1 MDLSTDLIKL
11 AELFAKKNSKLY
23 VVGGA
28 VRDYLL
34 GYEYKDIDLAGSLPI
49 EKVIKL
55 CEKLNFKT
63 KIINKNLGT
72 LQIGKEQYEYT
83 QFRIESYTNHKHSP
97 DSVEFVEDI
106 TMDVARRDIT
116 INSLYLDIT
125 ENRIVDLCGG
135 QKDLTK
141 KIIRST
147 NQPEITLK
155 DDGLRILR
163 IIRFASLLNFK
174 IDKKTYRALKIFK
187 ANLKDIAKERIL
199 GELNQI
205 VVADLVHNNNNH
217 NFLKLFNKLNLYPYI
232 FNAELTR
239 IKKISNRD
247 IKAYYKL
254 TKECRLIGLYFLI
267 LKNYFVGYNNIKQ
280 ISFICNS
287 LLGLDGIKESGNSQK
302 IVEKLFLIYQN
313 LCYNIDQVNAS
324 INYLSLSNAE
334 REIVLKFLPKQAKN
348 RLEKQIQFIK
358 ETNMPLG
365 IHDLKISSQDL
376 IDSKIDNIYISKILN
391 TLFNQ
396 VIESKVKNEKEDLIN
411 LAKNI
416 HETFKDINKRSKL

>member
-1 MDLSTDLIKL
+1 MELSVDLIKL

-34 GYEYKDIDLAGSLPI
+34 DLKYKDIDLAGSLPI
-49 EKVIKL
+49 ENVIKL
-55 CEKLNFKT
+55 CEKLNLKT

-72 LQIGKEQYEYT
+72 LQIGKDQFEYT
-83 QFRIESYTNHKHSP
+83 QFRVESYTNHKHSP

-106 TMDVARRDIT
+106 TMDVARRDIS
-116 INSLYLDIT
+116 INSLYFDIIA
-125 ENRIVDLCGG
+125 NRIVDLCHG
-135 QKDLTK
+135 QNDLTK
-141 KIIRST
+141 KIIRTT
-147 NQPEITLK
+147 NAPEITLK

-174 IDKKTYRALKIFK
+174 IDKKTFRALKIFK

-205 VVADLVHNNNNH
+205 VVADLVHNNKNTK
-217 NFLKLFNKLNLYPYI
+217 FLKLFNKLNIYPYI
-232 FNAELTR
+232 FNSELIR
-239 IKKISNRD
+239 IKKINNRD
-247 IKAYYKL
+247 IKSYFKL
-254 TKECRLIGLYFLI
+254 PKECRLIGLYFLM

-280 ISFICNS
+280 ISFITNS
-287 LLGLDGIKESGNSQK
+287 LLGLDGIKESSNSQK

-313 LCYNIDQVNAS
+313 LCYNIDQVNAT
-324 INYLSLSNAE
+324 INYLSLSDAE
-334 REIVLKFLPKQAKN
+334 REIILSFLPKSAK
-348 RLEKQIQFIK
+348 RQLEHQIQFIK

-365 IHDLKISSQDL
+365 IHDLKITSQDL
-376 IDSKIDNIYISKILN
+376 IDAKIDNMYISKILS

-396 VIESKVKNEKEDLIN
+396 VIESKVKNEKEDLLN

-416 HETFKDINKRSKL
+416 HKTFKDINQRSK